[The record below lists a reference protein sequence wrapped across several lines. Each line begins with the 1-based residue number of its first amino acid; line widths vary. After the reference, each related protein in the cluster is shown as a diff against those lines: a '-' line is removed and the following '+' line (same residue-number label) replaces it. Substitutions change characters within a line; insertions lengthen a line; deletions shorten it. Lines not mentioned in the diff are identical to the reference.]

1 MIQESL
7 LKTNFLG
14 RDGFRWWI
22 GQIPPESAHGG
33 QINGAGWGNRFKV
46 RIMGYHPYDLTELPD
61 EDLPWA
67 QCLLPTTS
75 GTGAGNNATSVKIS
89 PGDVVFGFF
98 LDTDNAQTP
107 VIMGCFGRTSQVL
120 TSNTPGPFQPFTGYT
135 DKVKKPNGTLK
146 PDQSSEQNAGSQKS
160 PRNVSPSQAQNI
172 ADDEISYYSAIGD
185 KIQLANT
192 VNNTMVNKISTE
204 VNNLLNKIKAPAIFS
219 NIKNEINRVTE
230 KIQAITNG
238 LVGNMVNGLF
248 KQLTKLLKKGL
259 DLLYKQIFATVLSA
273 TANPAAAHLAGVAAQ
288 TTMVAPVNILQ
299 KAIPCVSGAI
309 ISGLGSAVKKIL
321 MSAVD
326 NVDNFVT
333 CAANQFTGALIN
345 DVIGKIT
352 SGLQSAIG
360 GVQTLLKFFSSF
372 SVDGFLRGG
381 IDAIKGLVGM
391 FDCNQSKGK
400 AKGIVEQ
407 WIIGQG
413 PSNVPAP
420 DFKKI
425 IETANIAKGIGQIA
439 NIETVTPSD
448 QIIQDNFLSSII
460 IPSAIE
466 SITNTITLP
475 SLSGITT
482 GGFITSGNEIMQVDT
497 FNTNTNQVTVTRA
510 YSGIATNY
518 VAGSS
523 FNVINNIPKESL
535 TKQVLPSTFEQ
546 TFGVF
551 DIFSSVTKNSKTTGG
566 CYTGPPTSCGA
577 PTVTIFG
584 GGGSG
589 ATAIPL
595 LGAIV
600 GSTGSVIGA
609 KLINGG
615 SGYDFPPFVEI
626 VDNCNQGYGAVARAT
641 INDVGEVDS
650 IYIVSEGENYPIG
663 DVYENTSVIDT
674 LTESQKGS
682 FVARNYIVKNV
693 LIQCPGEK
701 YSQTDT
707 ATDQFGNEYSIEVFE
722 GFINKI
728 EPINISGNNANTNTI
743 IVSDLPIITIKSD
756 TGSGALLRPLLDI
769 VPAEFQGEVKQVIDC
784 VT

>member
-1 MIQESL
+1 MQESS

-33 QINGAGWGNRFKV
+33 QINGGGWGNRFKV

-75 GTGAGNNATSVKIS
+75 GTGAGNNATSIKIS

-120 TSNTPGPFQPFTGYT
+120 TSNKPGPFQPFTGYT

-146 PDQSSEQNAGSQKS
+146 PDQSGEQNAESQKS
-160 PRNVSPSQAQNI
+160 PRHVSPEQAQNI
-172 ADDEISYYSAIGD
+172 GDDEISYYSAIGD
-185 KIQLANT
+185 KIQLGNT
-192 VNNTMVNKISTE
+192 VNNTSINKISTE
-204 VNNLLNKIKAPAIFS
+204 VGNLLNKVKAPAIFT
-219 NIKNEINRVTE
+219 NIKNEINRVVD
-230 KIQAITNG
+230 KVQAIANG
-238 LVGNMVNGLF
+238 LVGNMMNGLY
-248 KQLTKLLKKGL
+248 KNLTKLLSKGL
-259 DLLYKQIFATVLSA
+259 DLLYKQIFAKVLAA
-273 TANPAAAHLAGVAAQ
+273 TANPGAAHLAGVAAQ
-288 TTMVAPVNILQ
+288 TVMVQPVNILQ
-299 KAIPCVSGAI
+299 KAMSCVSGAI
-309 ISGLGSAVKKIL
+309 VSGLGSVIKKIL
-321 MSAVD
+321 TSAVD
-326 NVDNFVT
+326 NVENFVS
-333 CAANQFTGALIN
+333 CAANQFAGSLIN
-345 DVIGKIT
+345 DIIGKIT

-391 FDCNQSKGK
+391 FDCNQSTGK
-400 AKGIVEQ
+400 ANGIVDQ

-413 PSNVPAP
+413 PSNAPAP
-420 DFKKI
+420 DFGKI
-425 IETANIAKGIGQIA
+425 LEGANIAKGIGQIPY
-439 NIETVTPSD
+439 IEKITPSD
-448 QIIQDNFLSSII
+448 QIINDNFLSSII
-460 IPSAIE
+460 VPSAINAT
-466 SITNTITLP
+466 TNTITLP

-482 GGFITSGNEIMQVDT
+482 GGFITSGNEIMEVNS
-497 FNTNTNQVTVTRA
+497 FNSSTNQVVVTRA

-523 FNVINNIPKESL
+523 FNIINIIPKESL

-551 DIFSSVTKNSKTTGG
+551 DIFSSATKNPKTAG
-566 CYTGPPTSCGA
+566 CYTGRPTSCSA

-589 ATAIPL
+589 ASAIPL
-595 LGAIV
+595 MGAIV
-600 GSTGSVIGA
+600 GSTGSVIGS
-609 KLINGG
+609 KVTNGG

-626 VDNCNQGYGAVARAT
+626 CDNCNQGYGVVARAT
-641 INDVGEVDS
+641 INDAGEVDS
-650 IYIVSEGENYPIG
+650 IYIVSEGENYPTG
-663 DVYENTSVIDT
+663 DVYENTSVTNNLNDP
-674 LTESQKGS
+674 QKGS
-682 FVARNYIVKNV
+682 FVARNYIVKNI
-693 LIQCPGEK
+693 LIQNPGQN

-722 GFINKI
+722 GYINKI
-728 EPINISGNNANTNTI
+728 QPINTNGNTTI
-743 IVSDLPIITIKSD
+743 VNDLPIITIESE
-756 TGSGALLRPLLDI
+756 TGSGAILRPILDI
-769 VPAEFQGEVKQVIDC
+769 EPAEFQGEVKQVIDC

>member
-1 MIQESL
+1 MQESS

-22 GQIPPESAHGG
+22 GQIPPEKAHGG

-61 EDLPWA
+61 NDLPWA

-75 GTGAGNNATSVKIS
+75 GTGAGNNVTSVKIS

-146 PDQSSEQNAGSQKS
+146 PDQSSEQNAKSAKS
-160 PRNVSPSQAQNI
+160 PRNVSPVQAQNI
-172 ADDEISYYSAIGD
+172 ADDEISYSSVIGD

-192 VNNTMVNKISTE
+192 VGNTTVNKISTE
-204 VNNLLNKIKAPAIFS
+204 VGNLLNKIKAPAIFS

-248 KQLTKLLKKGL
+248 TKLTDLLKKGL
-259 DLLYKQIFATVLSA
+259 DFLYKQVFATVLAA
-273 TANPAAAHLAGVAAQ
+273 TLNPAAAHLAGVASQ
-288 TTMVAPVNILQ
+288 TTMVGPVGILQ

-309 ISGLGSAVKKIL
+309 ISGLGSVVKRIL

-326 NVDNFVT
+326 NVDNFVS
-333 CAANQFTGALIN
+333 CAADQFTGALVN
-345 DVIGKIT
+345 DIIGKIT

-360 GVQTLLKFFSSF
+360 GVQALLKFFSSF
-372 SVDGFLRGG
+372 SVDGFLRGAS
-381 IDAIKGLVGM
+381 DAIKGLVGM

-400 AKGIVEQ
+400 SKGIVEQ

-425 IETANIAKGIGQIA
+425 LESANIAKGIGQIV
-439 NIETVTPSD
+439 NVDTVTPSD
-448 QIIQDNFLSSII
+448 QIVKDNFLTSVT
-460 IPSAIE
+460 IPSAIA
-466 SITNTITLP
+466 TNTTTFTVP
-475 SLSGITT
+475 SFSGITT
-482 GGFITSGNEIMQVDT
+482 GGFITSGNEIMQINSFDV
-497 FNTNTNQVTVTRA
+497 NTNQVTVTRA
-510 YSGIATNY
+510 YSGTASKYAAN
-518 VAGSS
+518 SS

-535 TKQVLPSTFEQ
+535 TKQSLPSTFEQ
-546 TFGVF
+546 AYGVF
-551 DIFSSVTKNSKTTGG
+551 DIFSSKTKNPKTTG

-577 PTVTIFG
+577 PTCTIFG

-595 LGAIV
+595 MGAIV
-600 GSTGSVIGA
+600 GATGSVIGV
-609 KLINGG
+609 KLTNGG

-626 VDNCNQGYGAVARAT
+626 SDNCNQGYGVVARST
-641 INDVGEVDS
+641 INDAGEVDS
-650 IYIVSEGENYPIG
+650 IYIVSEGENYPTG
-663 DVYENTSVIDT
+663 DVYENTSVIADLNDPQT
-674 LTESQKGS
+674 KSL
-682 FVARNYIVKNV
+682 VARNYVVRNV
-693 LIQCPGEK
+693 IIQNPGQN

-707 ATDQFGNEYSIEVFE
+707 ATDQFDNEYSIEVFE
-722 GFINKI
+722 GYINKI
-728 EPINISGNNANTNTI
+728 QPINTNGNTVSTI
-743 IVSDLPIITIKSD
+743 IVNDLPIITINSE
-756 TGSGALLRPLLDI
+756 TGSGAILRPILDI
-769 VPAEFQGEVKQVIDC
+769 ETAEFQGEVQQVIDC

>member
-1 MIQESL
+1 MQESS

-22 GQIPPESAHGG
+22 GQIPPETAHGG

-120 TSNTPGPFQPFTGYT
+120 TSNKPGPFQPFTGYT

-146 PDQSSEQNAGSQKS
+146 PDQSSEQNAEAQKS

-172 ADDEISYYSAIGD
+172 GDDEISYYSAIGD

-288 TTMVAPVNILQ
+288 TTMVTPVNILQ

-333 CAANQFTGALIN
+333 CASNQFTGALIN

-407 WIIGQG
+407 WVIGQG

-448 QIIQDNFLSSII
+448 QIVKDNFLSSII

-466 SITNTITLP
+466 STTNTITLP

-482 GGFITSGNEIMQVDT
+482 GGFITSGNEIMQVDA
-497 FNTNTNQVTVTRA
+497 FNTNTNQVTVMRA

-523 FNVINNIPKESL
+523 FSVINSIPKESL
-535 TKQVLPSTFEQ
+535 TKEVLPSSFDQ
-546 TFGVF
+546 AYGVF
-551 DIFSSVTKNSKTTGG
+551 DIFSSATKIPNTLGG

-577 PTVTIFG
+577 PTCTIFG
-584 GGGSG
+584 GGGIG
-589 ATAIPL
+589 ATAVPL

-609 KLINGG
+609 KLTNGG

-641 INDVGEVDS
+641 INDAGEVDS

-663 DVYENTSVIDT
+663 DVYENTSVTNNLNDPQT
-674 LTESQKGS
+674 GS
-682 FVARNYIVKNV
+682 LVARNYVVKNV
-693 LIQCPGEK
+693 LVQNPGQK
-701 YSQTDT
+701 YDPTDT
-707 ATDQFGNEYSIEVFE
+707 ATDQFDNEYSIEVFE
-722 GFINKI
+722 GTITKI
-728 EPINISGNNANTNTI
+728 QPINTNGNTTI
-743 IVSDLPIITIKSD
+743 VNDLPIITINSE
-756 TGSGALLRPLLDI
+756 TGSGAILRPILDI
-769 VPAEFQGEVKQVIDC
+769 EPAEFQGEVKQVIDC